1 VRAGSG
7 VVGHAALWLA
17 LGAGLLAACGE
28 RSPQPPAAAAPAAS
42 PASQVQDSP
51 VDTAQAQT
59 LEAPMLAQKVRDAG
73 LPPLQQRL
81 PRLPKVVDLQAEG
94 KTAGRYGGTLRLLM
108 GDARDIGQIPVYA
121 YARLIGYDTRL
132 ALVPDLALSIDEADG
147 RIFTIR
153 LRPGHR
159 WSDGHPFT
167 AEDFRYYWKDMVQDP
182 KLGRE
187 GVPQEMLADGELPAF
202 EVLDAQTVRYTWK
215 ARNPMFLPALAGP
228 APLMIY
234 RPAHY
239 LKQFHARYADA
250 ARLDAAVK
258 AEKVHDWSALH
269 TKRQRYRRP
278 ENPDLPTLDPW
289 RNTSPPPTQRF
300 VFERNPYYHRVDS
313 LGRQLPYI
321 DRIVMEIAADEVIPA
336 KTGAGESDLQAR
348 YIRFDN
354 YTFLKRAEAEN
365 GTRTLLWHSARG
377 SQVALFPNLNA
388 SDPGWRSVLRD
399 VRVRRALSLA
409 IDRNEIN
416 QAVCFGLAEPS
427 ADTVLPQS
435 PLFREAYRRAWSA
448 HDPKQANRLL
458 DAAGLQR
465 RDVDGIRLLPDGR
478 RAELTIETAGESTEE
493 ADVLQLIV
501 DHWQQVGLKAH
512 VHTSQRTLFRRRAAS
527 GETLVSAFFGLNN
540 ALASPSMSPNELA
553 PTSGAQL
560 QWPMW
565 GQHFESNA
573 KAGRPIDLPEAARQL
588 ALYRE
593 WLAADGD
600 ARRADVWAQML
611 EHYTDQV
618 FSIGT
623 VNGTRQPVVVSR
635 RLRNV
640 PEDGLYAWEPTA
652 HFGVYRPDTFY
663 FADAR

>member
-1 VRAGSG
+1 VTRSIAACAGAVAS
-7 VVGHAALWLA
+7 LA
-17 LGAGLLAACGE
+17 LAASLFVGCSDGA
-28 RSPQPPAAAAPAAS
+28 SQPPTA
-42 PASQVQDSP
+42 ASQVAPHAPQP
-51 VDTAQAQT
+51 VIEGVPDPSVQA
-59 LEAPMLAQKVRDAG
+59 PVLAQRVRDG
-73 LPPLQQRL
+73 TLPPLAERL
-81 PRLPKVVDLQAEG
+81 PRAPRVVDLPAEG
-94 KTAGRYGGTLRLLM
+94 KTPGRYGGTLRMLM
-108 GDARDIGQIPVYA
+108 GNPRDIGQIPVYA

-132 ALVPDLALSIDEADG
+132 ELVPDLALAIDVVDG

-167 AEDFRYYWKDMVQDP
+167 AEDFRYFWVDMVKDP
-182 KLGRE
+182 VLGRE
-187 GVPQEMLADGELPAF
+187 AVPHEMMVDGELPSF
-202 EVLDAQTVRYTWK
+202 EVLDTHTVRYTWK
-215 ARNPMFLPALAGP
+215 APNPTFLPALAAP

-239 LKQFHARYADA
+239 LKQFHARYANA
-250 ARLDAAVK
+250 AALTATVN
-258 AEKVHDWSALH
+258 AEKLHDWSALH
-269 TKRQRYRRP
+269 TRRQRQRRP

-289 RNTSPPPTQRF
+289 RNTSAPPTQRY

-354 YTFLKRAEAEN
+354 YTFLKRAEADN
-365 GTRTLLWHSARG
+365 GMRTLLWLAARG

-388 SDPGWRSVLRD
+388 NDPVWREVLRD

-416 QAVCFGLAEPS
+416 QAACFGLAEPS

-448 HDPKQANRLL
+448 HDPDQAQRLL

-465 RDVDGIRLLPDGR
+465 RDADGIRLLPDGR
-478 RAELTIETAGESTEE
+478 RAEITIESAGESTEE
-493 ADVLQLIV
+493 TDVLELV
-501 DHWQQVGLKAH
+501 SDHWAKVGLK
-512 VHTSQRTLFRRRAAS
+512 VHLRTSQRTLFRRRAAA
-527 GETLVSAFFGLNN
+527 GETLVSSFYGLNN
-540 ALASPSMSPNELA
+540 ALPAASMSPQELA

-560 QWPMW
+560 QWPKW
-565 GQHFESNA
+565 GEYHESMA
-573 KAGRPIDLPEAARQL
+573 KAGQPIDLPEAARQL

-593 WLAADGD
+593 WLSADSD
-600 ARRADVWAQML
+600 TRRAGIWAQML

-640 PEDGLYAWEPTA
+640 PDEGLYAWEPTA
-652 HFGVYRPDTFY
+652 NFGVYRPDTFY
-663 FADAR
+663 FIDAP

>member
-1 VRAGSG
+1 VTRTPAACARA
-7 VVGHAALWLA
+7 AARLA
-17 LGAGLLAACGE
+17 LAAAVLVGCSDGT
-28 RSPQPPAAAAPAAS
+28 PQPPPVVPQAAPAAPD
-42 PASQVQDSP
+42 PATEVVQD
-51 VDTAQAQT
+51 AA
-59 LEAPMLAQKVRDAG
+59 LEAPMLAQQVQAG
-73 LPPLQQRL
+73 SLAPVAQRL
-81 PRLPKVVDLQAEG
+81 PRTPRVIDLQAEG
-94 KTAGRYGGTLRLLM
+94 KTAGRYGGTLRVLM
-108 GDARDIGQIPVYA
+108 GNPRDIGQIPVYA

-132 ALVPDLALSIDEADG
+132 ELVPDLALSIDEVEG

-167 AEDFRYYWKDMVQDP
+167 AEDFRYFWMDMVKDP
-182 KLGRE
+182 ELGRE
-187 GVPQEMLADGELPAF
+187 ALPHEMMVGGELPSF
-202 EVLDAQTVRYTWK
+202 EVLDAHTVRYSWK
-215 ARNPMFLPALAGP
+215 TRNPMFLPALAAP

-250 ARLDAAVK
+250 AVLSTAVK
-258 AEKVHDWSALH
+258 AEKLHDWSALH
-269 TKRQRYRRP
+269 TRRQRFRRP

-289 RNTSPPPTQRF
+289 RNTSAPPTQRY

-348 YIRFDN
+348 YIHFDN
-354 YTFLKRAEAEN
+354 YTFLKRAEADN
-365 GTRTLLWHSARG
+365 GTRTLLWSSARG

-388 SDPGWRSVLRD
+388 NDPVWREVLRD

-416 QAVCFGLAEPS
+416 QAACFGLAQPS

-435 PLFREAYRRAWSA
+435 PLFRESYRQAWSA
-448 HDPKQANRLL
+448 HDPAQAQRLL
-458 DAAGLQR
+458 DAAGLHR
-465 RDVDGIRLLPDGR
+465 RDDDGVRLLPDGR
-478 RAELTIETAGESTEE
+478 RAEITIESAGESTEE
-493 ADVLQLIV
+493 VDVLQLVV
-501 DHWQQVGLKAH
+501 DHWARVGLKAH
-512 VHTSQRTLFRRRAAS
+512 LRTSQRNLFRRRAAA
-527 GETLVSAFFGLNN
+527 GDTLVSSFFGLDN
-540 ALASPSMSPNELA
+540 ALAAATMSPQELA
-553 PTSGAQL
+553 PTSSAQL
-560 QWPMW
+560 QWPKW
-565 GQHFESNA
+565 GQHHESMNR
-573 KAGRPIDLPEAARQL
+573 AGQPIDLPEAARQL

-593 WLAADGD
+593 WLVADGD
-600 ARRADVWAQML
+600 DRRAAVWAQML

-640 PEDGLYAWEPTA
+640 PDEGLYAWEPTA

-663 FADAR
+663 FVDAR

>member
-1 VRAGSG
+1 VIRSIAAGGRA
-7 VVGHAALWLA
+7 AAWLA
-17 LGAGLLAACGE
+17 LVAGLLVGCSDSA
-28 RSPQPPAAAAPAAS
+28 PKPPAAVSQAAPQTPQLVEEAVPDPS
-42 PASQVQDSP
+42 P
-51 VDTAQAQT
+51 
-59 LEAPMLAQKVRDAG
+59 EAPVLAQRVRDGTLA
-73 LPPLQQRL
+73 PLAERL
-81 PRLPKVVDLQAEG
+81 PRSPKVVDLQAEG
-94 KTAGRYGGTLRLLM
+94 KTAGRYGGTLRMLM
-108 GDARDIGQIPVYA
+108 GNPRDIGQIPVYA

-132 ALVPDLALSIDEADG
+132 ELVPDLALAIDVVDG

-167 AEDFRYYWKDMVQDP
+167 AEDFRYFWKDMVNDP
-182 KLGRE
+182 QLGRE
-187 GVPQEMLADGELPAF
+187 ATPHEMMAGGELPSF
-202 EVLDAQTVRYTWK
+202 EVLDTHTVRYTWT
-215 ARNPMFLPALAGP
+215 ARNPMFLPALAAP

-250 ARLDAAVK
+250 ATLAAAVK
-258 AEKVHDWSALH
+258 AEKLHDWSALH
-269 TKRQRYRRP
+269 TRRQRYRRP

-289 RNTSPPPTQRF
+289 RNTSAPPTQRF

-348 YIRFDN
+348 YIHFDN
-354 YTFLKRAEAEN
+354 YTFLKRAEADN
-365 GTRTLLWHSARG
+365 GMRTLLWSSARG

-388 SDPGWRSVLRD
+388 NDPVWRAVLRD

-416 QAVCFGLAEPS
+416 QAACFGLAQPS

-435 PLFREAYRRAWSA
+435 PLFRETYRQAWSA
-448 HDPKQANRLL
+448 HDPDQAQRLL

-465 RDVDGIRLLPDGR
+465 RDADGVRLLPDGR
-478 RAELTIETAGESTEE
+478 RAEITIESAGESTEE
-493 ADVLQLIV
+493 VDVLELV
-501 DHWQQVGLKAH
+501 TDHWAKVGLKAH
-512 VHTSQRTLFRRRAAS
+512 LRTSQRTLFRRRAAA
-527 GETLVSAFFGLNN
+527 GETLVSSFYGLNN
-540 ALASPSMSPNELA
+540 ALPSASTGPQELA

-560 QWPMW
+560 QWPKW
-565 GQHFESNA
+565 GEHHESMA
-573 KAGRPIDLPEAARQL
+573 KAGQPIDLPEAARQL

-593 WLAADGD
+593 WLAADSD
-600 ARRADVWAQML
+600 ERRAAIWAQML

-640 PEDGLYAWEPTA
+640 PEEGLYAWEPTA
-652 HFGVYRPDTFY
+652 NFGVYRPDTFY
-663 FADAR
+663 FVEAR

>member
-1 VRAGSG
+1 MTRSLAAGG
-7 VVGHAALWLA
+7 CVAAWLA
-17 LGAGLLAACGE
+17 LAAILFAACSDGA
-28 RSPQPPAAAAPAAS
+28 PQPPAAVSQPAP
-42 PASQVQDSP
+42 QVPQPPVEVAQDRS
-51 VDTAQAQT
+51 
-59 LEAPMLAQKVRDAG
+59 LEAPMLAQRVQAATLAP
-73 LPPLQQRL
+73 LPERL
-81 PRLPKVVDLQAEG
+81 PRSPKVVDLQAEG
-94 KTAGRYGGTLRLLM
+94 KTAGRYGGTLRMLM
-108 GDARDIGQIPVYA
+108 GNPRDIGQIPVYA
-121 YARLIGYDTRL
+121 YARLIGYDRRL
-132 ALVPDLALSIDEADG
+132 ELVPDLALAIEEVDG

-167 AEDFRYYWKDMVQDP
+167 AEDFRYFWIDMVGDP
-182 KLGRE
+182 TLGRE
-187 GVPQEMLADGELPAF
+187 AVPHEMMVDGELPSF
-202 EVLDAQTVRYTWK
+202 EVLDTHTVRYTWK
-215 ARNPMFLPALAGP
+215 VRNPMFLPALAGP

-239 LKQFHARYADA
+239 LKQFHARYANADA
-250 ARLDAAVK
+250 LTSAVK
-258 AEKVHDWSALH
+258 AEKLHDWSALH
-269 TKRQRYRRP
+269 TRRQRHRRP

-289 RNTSPPPTQRF
+289 RNTSAPPTQRY

-321 DRIVMEIAADEVIPA
+321 DRIVMEIASDEVIPA

-354 YTFLKRAEAEN
+354 YTFLKRAEADN
-365 GTRTLLWHSARG
+365 GMRTLLWLAARG

-388 SDPGWRSVLRD
+388 NDPVWRGLLRD

-409 IDRNEIN
+409 IDREEIN
-416 QAVCFGLAEPS
+416 QAACFGLAQPS

-448 HDPKQANRLL
+448 HDPDHAQRLL

-465 RDVDGIRLLPDGR
+465 RDADGIRLLPDGR
-478 RAELTIETAGESTEE
+478 RAEITIESAGESTEE
-493 ADVLQLIV
+493 TDVLELV
-501 DHWQQVGLKAH
+501 ADHWAKVGLR
-512 VHTSQRTLFRRRAAS
+512 VHLRTSQRTLFRRRAAA
-527 GETLVSAFFGLNN
+527 GETLISSFYGLNN
-540 ALASPSMSPNELA
+540 ALPSASTSPQELA

-560 QWPMW
+560 QWPKW
-565 GQHFESNA
+565 GENHESMSR
-573 KAGRPIDLPEAARQL
+573 AGQSIDLPEAARQL

-593 WLAADGD
+593 WLSADSD
-600 ARRADVWAQML
+600 TRRAGIWAQML

-640 PEDGLYAWEPTA
+640 PDEGLYAWEPTA
-652 HFGVYRPDTFY
+652 NFGVYRPDTFY
-663 FADAR
+663 FIDAP

>member
-1 VRAGSG
+1 MTRSI
-7 VVGHAALWLA
+7 AACGGAAAWLA
-17 LGAGLLAACGE
+17 LAASLFVGCSE
-28 RSPQPPAAAAPAAS
+28 SAPQRPAVSQTALQAPQPAEEG
-42 PASQVQDSP
+42 VQDPS
-51 VDTAQAQT
+51 
-59 LEAPMLAQKVRDAG
+59 LEAPMLAQRVQAG
-73 LPPLQQRL
+73 TLAPLAQRL
-81 PRLPKVVDLQAEG
+81 PRAPKVVDLQAEG
-94 KTAGRYGGTLRLLM
+94 KSAGRYGGTLRMLM
-108 GDARDIGQIPVYA
+108 GNPRDISQIPVYA
-121 YARLIGYDTRL
+121 YTRLIGYDIRL
-132 ALVPDLALSIDEADG
+132 ELVPDLALAIDVVDG

-167 AEDFRYYWKDMVQDP
+167 AEDFRYFWKDMVNDP
-182 KLGRE
+182 GLGRE
-187 GVPQEMLADGELPAF
+187 AMPHEMMVQGELPSF
-202 EVLDAQTVRYTWK
+202 EVLDTHTVRYTWK
-215 ARNPMFLPALAGP
+215 ARNPTFLPALAAP

-250 ARLDAAVK
+250 AALTAAVK
-258 AEKVHDWSALH
+258 AEKLHDWSALH
-269 TKRQRYRRP
+269 TRRQRHRRP

-289 RNTSPPPTQRF
+289 RNTTAPPTQRY

-348 YIRFDN
+348 YIHFDN
-354 YTFLKRAEAEN
+354 YTFLKRAEADN
-365 GTRTLLWHSARG
+365 GTRTLLWSSARG
-377 SQVALFPNLNA
+377 SQVALYPNLNA
-388 SDPGWRSVLRD
+388 NDPVWRGVLRD

-416 QAVCFGLAEPS
+416 QVAFFGLAQPS

-448 HDPKQANRLL
+448 HDPDEAQRLL

-465 RDVDGIRLLPDGR
+465 RDADGVRLLPDGR
-478 RAELTIETAGESTEE
+478 RAEITIESSGESTEE
-493 ADVLQLIV
+493 VDLLELVV
-501 DHWQQVGLKAH
+501 DHWARVGLKAH
-512 VHTSQRTLFRRRAAS
+512 LHTSQRTLFRRRAAA
-527 GETLVSAFFGLNN
+527 GDTLVSSFYGLSN
-540 ALASPSMSPNELA
+540 ALPAASMSPQELA

-560 QWPMW
+560 QWPKW
-565 GQHFESNA
+565 GQHHESMA
-573 KAGRPIDLPEAARQL
+573 RAGELIDLPEAALQL
-588 ALYRE
+588 TLYRE
-593 WLAADGD
+593 WLSADSD
-600 ARRADVWAQML
+600 DRRAAVWAQML
-611 EHYTDQV
+611 ERYTDQV

-640 PEDGLYAWEPTA
+640 PDEGLYAWEPTA
-652 HFGVYRPDTFY
+652 NFGVYRPDTFY
-663 FADAR
+663 FVEAR

>member
-1 VRAGSG
+1 VTRSVATSAR
-7 VVGHAALWLA
+7 VAAWLA
-17 LGAGLLAACGE
+17 LAAGLFVSCSDRAPL
-28 RSPQPPAAAAPAAS
+28 PPAAVSQAAPQAPP
-42 PASQVQDSP
+42 PAEVAQDRS
-51 VDTAQAQT
+51 
-59 LEAPMLAQKVRDAG
+59 LEAPMLAQQVRAAT
-73 LPPLQQRL
+73 LAPLSERL
-81 PRLPKVVDLQAEG
+81 PGAPKVIDLQAEG
-94 KTAGRYGGTLRLLM
+94 KTAGRYGGTLRMLM
-108 GDARDIGQIPVYA
+108 GNPRDIGQIPVYA
-121 YARLIGYDTRL
+121 YARLIGYDRHL
-132 ALVPDLALSIDEADG
+132 ELVPDLALAIEEVDG

-167 AEDFRYYWKDMVQDP
+167 AEDFRYFWIDMVGDP
-182 KLGRE
+182 TLGRE
-187 GVPQEMLADGELPAF
+187 AVPHEMMVDGELPSF
-202 EVLDAQTVRYTWK
+202 EVLDTHTVRYTWK
-215 ARNPMFLPALAGP
+215 VRNPMFLPALAGP

-239 LKQFHARYADA
+239 LKQFHARYANADA
-250 ARLDAAVK
+250 LTSAVK
-258 AEKVHDWSALH
+258 AEKLHDWSALH
-269 TKRQRYRRP
+269 TRRQRHRRP

-289 RNTSPPPTQRF
+289 RNTSAPPTQRY

-321 DRIVMEIAADEVIPA
+321 DRIVMEIASDEVIPA

-354 YTFLKRAEAEN
+354 YTFLKRAEADN
-365 GTRTLLWHSARG
+365 GMRTLLWLAARG

-388 SDPGWRSVLRD
+388 NDPVWRGLLRD

-409 IDRNEIN
+409 IDREEIN
-416 QAVCFGLAEPS
+416 QAACFGLAQPS

-448 HDPKQANRLL
+448 HDPDHAQRLL

-465 RDVDGIRLLPDGR
+465 RDADGIRLLPDGR
-478 RAELTIETAGESTEE
+478 RAEITIESAGESTEE
-493 ADVLQLIV
+493 TDVLELV
-501 DHWQQVGLKAH
+501 ADHWAKVGLR
-512 VHTSQRTLFRRRAAS
+512 VHLRTSQRTLFRRRAAA
-527 GETLVSAFFGLNN
+527 GETLISSFYGLNN
-540 ALASPSMSPNELA
+540 ALPSASTSPQELA

-560 QWPMW
+560 QWPKW
-565 GQHFESNA
+565 GENHESMSR
-573 KAGRPIDLPEAARQL
+573 AGQSIDLPEAARQL

-593 WLAADGD
+593 WLSADSD
-600 ARRADVWAQML
+600 TRRAGIWAQML

-640 PEDGLYAWEPTA
+640 PDEGLYAWEPTA
-652 HFGVYRPDTFY
+652 NFGVYRPDTFY
-663 FADAR
+663 FIDAP

>member
-1 VRAGSG
+1 VTRSLAAGG
-7 VVGHAALWLA
+7 CAAAWLA
-17 LGAGLLAACGE
+17 LAASLFAACSDGA
-28 RSPQPPAAAAPAAS
+28 SQPAPQAPQPPVEVA
-42 PASQVQDSP
+42 QDRS
-51 VDTAQAQT
+51 
-59 LEAPMLAQKVRDAG
+59 LEAPMLAQRVQAATLAP
-73 LPPLQQRL
+73 LPERL
-81 PRLPKVVDLQAEG
+81 PRSPKVVDLQAEG
-94 KTAGRYGGTLRLLM
+94 KTAGRYGGTLRMLM
-108 GDARDIGQIPVYA
+108 GNPRDIGQIPVYA
-121 YARLIGYDTRL
+121 YARLIGYNTRL
-132 ALVPDLALSIDEADG
+132 ELVPDLALAIEDVES

-167 AEDFRYYWKDMVQDP
+167 AEDFRYFWIDMVKDP
-182 KLGRE
+182 TLSRE
-187 GVPQEMLADGELPAF
+187 AVPHEMMVDGELPSF
-202 EVLDAQTVRYTWK
+202 EVLDTHTVRYTWK
-215 ARNPMFLPALAGP
+215 TRNPMFLPALAGP

-239 LKQFHARYADA
+239 LKQFHARYANA
-250 ARLDAAVK
+250 AALAAAVK
-258 AEKVHDWSALH
+258 AEKLHDWSALH
-269 TKRQRYRRP
+269 TRRQRHRRP

-289 RNTSPPPTQRF
+289 RNTSAPPTQRY

-354 YTFLKRAEAEN
+354 YTFLKRAEADN
-365 GTRTLLWHSARG
+365 GTRTLLWLAARG
-377 SQVALFPNLNA
+377 SQVALYPNLNA
-388 SDPGWRSVLRD
+388 NDPVWRALLRD
-399 VRVRRALSLA
+399 VRVRRAMSLA

-416 QAVCFGLAEPS
+416 QAACFGLAEPS

-435 PLFREAYRRAWSA
+435 PLFRDAYRRAWSA
-448 HDPKQANRLL
+448 HDPDQAQRLL

-465 RDVDGIRLLPDGR
+465 RDVDGVRLLPDGR
-478 RAELTIETAGESTEE
+478 RAEITIESAGESTEE
-493 ADVLQLIV
+493 VDVLELV
-501 DHWQQVGLKAH
+501 TDHWAKVGLK
-512 VHTSQRTLFRRRAAS
+512 VHLRTSQRTLFRRRAAA
-527 GETLVSAFFGLNN
+527 GDTLVSSFYGLNN
-540 ALASPSMSPNELA
+540 ALPSASTNPQELA

-560 QWPMW
+560 QWPKW
-565 GQHFESNA
+565 GQHHESMT
-573 KAGRPIDLPEAARQL
+573 KAGQPIDLPEAARQL

-593 WLAADGD
+593 WLSAESDT
-600 ARRADVWAQML
+600 RRAGIWAQML

-640 PEDGLYAWEPTA
+640 PDEGLYAWEPTA
-652 HFGVYRPDTFY
+652 NFGVYRPDTFY
-663 FADAR
+663 FIDPP

>member
-1 VRAGSG
+1 VIKRSIALCGRG
-7 VVGHAALWLA
+7 VALLA
-17 LGAGLLAACGE
+17 LAAVVLAGCSDGAT
-28 RSPQPPAAAAPAAS
+28 PPPAAVPQSAAP
-42 PASQVQDSP
+42 
-51 VDTAQAQT
+51 QAVEDAPPDPNV
-59 LEAPMLAQKVRDAG
+59 EAPVLAQRVKDGSLAA
-73 LPPLQQRL
+73 LPERL
-81 PRLPKVVDLQAEG
+81 PRAPKVVDLKAEG
-94 KTAGRYGGTLRLLM
+94 KTPGRYGGTLRMLM
-108 GDARDIGQIPVYA
+108 GNPRDIGQIPVYA

-132 ALVPDLALSIDEADG
+132 ELVPDLALAIDVVDG
-147 RIFTIR
+147 RVFTIR

-167 AEDFRYYWKDMVQDP
+167 AEDFRYFWIDMVKDP
-182 KLGRE
+182 VLGRE
-187 GVPQEMLADGELPAF
+187 AMPHEMMVEGELPTF
-202 EVLDAQTVRYTWK
+202 EVLDTYTVRYTWK
-215 ARNPMFLPALAGP
+215 VPNPMFLPALAAP

-250 ARLDAAVK
+250 AAVAAAVK
-258 AEKVHDWSALH
+258 AEKLHDWSALH
-269 TKRQRYRRP
+269 TRRQRFRRP

-289 RNTSPPPTQRF
+289 RNTSAPPTQRY

-321 DRIVMEIAADEVIPA
+321 DRIVLEIAADEVIPA

-348 YIRFDN
+348 YLHFDN
-354 YTFLKRAEAEN
+354 YTFLKRAEADS
-365 GTRTLLWHSARG
+365 GTRTLLWSSARG

-388 SDPGWRSVLRD
+388 NDPVWRAVLRD

-416 QAVCFGLAEPS
+416 EAACFGLGHPS

-435 PLFREAYRRAWSA
+435 PLFRESYRRAWSA
-448 HDPKQANRLL
+448 HDPEQAQRLL

-465 RDVDGIRLLPDGR
+465 RDADGIRLLPDGR
-478 RAELTIETAGESTEE
+478 RAEITIESAGESTEE
-493 ADVLQLIV
+493 VDVLELIV
-501 DHWQQVGLKAH
+501 DHWAQVGVKAH
-512 VHTSQRTLFRRRAAS
+512 LRTSQRNLFRRRAA
-527 GETLVSAFFGLNN
+527 GGDTLVSAFYGLSN
-540 ALASPSMSPNELA
+540 ALPAASMSPQELA

-560 QWPMW
+560 QWPKW
-565 GQHFESNA
+565 GLHHESM
-573 KAGRPIDLPEAARQL
+573 AGAGEPIDLPEAARQL

-593 WLAADGD
+593 WLSATND
-600 ARRADVWAQML
+600 AQRGTIWGQML

-640 PEDGLYAWEPTA
+640 PEEGLYAWEPTA
-652 HFGVYRPDTFY
+652 NFGVYRPDTFY
-663 FADAR
+663 FVEAR

>member
-1 VRAGSG
+1 VSRSL
-7 VVGHAALWLA
+7 AANGRVAAWLA
-17 LGAGLLAACGE
+17 LAASLFVACSDGAPPPPAVVSQPA
-28 RSPQPPAAAAPAAS
+28 PQPELPADS
-42 PASQVQDSP
+42 VQDRS
-51 VDTAQAQT
+51 
-59 LEAPMLAQKVRDAG
+59 LEAPVLAQRVQAG
-73 LPPLQQRL
+73 SLAPVAQRL
-81 PRLPKVVDLQAEG
+81 PREPKVIDLQAEG
-94 KTAGRYGGTLRLLM
+94 KTAGRYGGTLRMLM
-108 GDARDIGQIPVYA
+108 GNPRDIGQIPVYA
-121 YARLIGYDTRL
+121 YARLIGYDTSL
-132 ALVPDLALSIDEADG
+132 NLVPDLALAIDDVDG
-147 RIFTIR
+147 RVFTIR

-167 AEDFRYYWKDMVQDP
+167 AEDFRYFWKDMTQDP
-182 KLGRE
+182 ELGRE
-187 GVPQEMLADGELPAF
+187 GVPQEMLVDGELPTF

-215 ARNPMFLPALAGP
+215 ARNPMFLPALAAP

-250 ARLDAAVK
+250 ATLAAAVK
-258 AEKVHDWSALH
+258 AEKVHNWSALH
-269 TKRQRYRRP
+269 TRRSRYRRP

-289 RNTSPPPTQRF
+289 RNTSAPPTQRY

-336 KTGAGESDLQAR
+336 KAGAGESDLQSR
-348 YIRFDN
+348 YIHFDN
-354 YTFLKRAEAEN
+354 YTFLKRAEADN
-365 GTRTLLWHSARG
+365 GTRTLLWFTARG

-388 SDPGWRSVLRD
+388 TDPVWRAVLRD
-399 VRVRRALSLA
+399 ARVRRALSLA

-427 ADTVLPQS
+427 ADTVLQQS
-435 PLFREAYRRAWSA
+435 PLFRDAYRRAWSA
-448 HDPKQANRLL
+448 HDPEQAKRLL

-465 RDVDGIRLLPDGR
+465 RDADGVRLLPDGR
-478 RAELTIETAGESTEE
+478 RAEITVESAGESTEE
-493 ADVLQLIV
+493 VDVLELV
-501 DHWQQVGLKAH
+501 ADHWAKVGVKAH
-512 VHTSQRTLFRRRAAS
+512 LRTSQRNLFRRRAAA

-540 ALASPSMSPNELA
+540 ALPSASMSPQELA

-560 QWPMW
+560 QWPKW
-565 GQHFESNA
+565 GEHFESMA
-573 KAGRPIDLPEAARQL
+573 RAGEPIDLPEAARQL

-593 WLAADGD
+593 WLSADSD
-600 ARRADVWAQML
+600 TRRAEIWAQML
-611 EHYTDQV
+611 EHYADQV

-635 RLRNV
+635 HLRNL
-640 PEDGLYAWEPTA
+640 PDEGLYAWEPTA